1 MIPLPKQSGLRP
13 PSSGIGRS
21 NSSIGSGLK
30 RPDHSGLVAPRST
43 CPQSSA
49 TPRNSCST
57 LPRASSN
64 KNDSVSSDSGSDA
77 PSPAGIIVQPKS
89 LLRKPKSSSPPR
101 NDNSSTGSGESKLE
115 QLRMTREKSADILRT
130 PRDRS
135 SDSLRKLSTSSLP
148 SSRNALNLLSRE
160 STSENL
166 KKGSI
171 AAAVVKSAKN
181 VSQSTGEIY
190 ARTTPNTTG
199 ISAPRTVSGL
209 KKPSAA
215 SGIAGPRK
223 ISAGGPPQESKLKQ
237 PNSSG
242 DAPFPTPGFYFI
254 HL

>member
-1 MIPLPKQSGLRP
+1 
-13 PSSGIGRS
+13 
-21 NSSIGSGLK
+21 
-30 RPDHSGLVAPRST
+30 
-43 CPQSSA
+43 
-49 TPRNSCST
+49 
-57 LPRASSN
+57 
-64 KNDSVSSDSGSDA
+64 
-77 PSPAGIIVQPKS
+77 
-89 LLRKPKSSSPPR
+89 
-101 NDNSSTGSGESKLE
+101 
-115 QLRMTREKSADILRT
+115 MTREKSADILRT

-160 STSENL
+160 STAENL

-199 ISAPRTVSGL
+199 ISIPRTVFGL
-209 KKPSAA
+209 KKPAA

-223 ISAGGPPQESKLKQ
+223 ISAGGPPSKLKQ

-242 DAPFPTPGFYFI
+242 DAPFPTPGFYFKFI
-254 HL
+254 SGFFLILTKFIENNIFLSIDSSL